1 MRNAHHSVP
10 CWTTLWFICGR
21 DSPTHIFRTI
31 IAESRPDPGCLEVPY
46 RALGSAMAVVQDIVI
61 RLDG

>member
-1 MRNAHHSVP
+1 M
-10 CWTTLWFICGR
+10 TTCAGR

-46 RALGSAMAVVQDIVI
+46 RALGSAMAVVQGIVI
-61 RLDG
+61 RLDEYHYPLPAQFRSR